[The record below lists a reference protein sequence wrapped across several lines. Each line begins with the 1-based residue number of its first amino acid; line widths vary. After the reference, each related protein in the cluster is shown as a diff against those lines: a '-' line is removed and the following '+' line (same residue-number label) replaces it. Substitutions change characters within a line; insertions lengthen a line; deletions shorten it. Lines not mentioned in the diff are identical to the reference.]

1 MKNIIKFILKKFAKF
16 FVFILGKLNAGRYFT
31 DELVSNILAKKK
43 VIKYNELELKFYTPN
58 RINYYRANS
67 FSTKEPE
74 TLNWIDTFN
83 KDSVFWDI
91 GANIGLYS
99 CYAAKKTKGMVYAFE
114 PSVFNLELLAKN
126 IFLNS
131 ISEKVIIVPF
141 PLNDSLSI
149 KPFYMSSTDWGG
161 ALSTFGK
168 SMDHEGK
175 AMNGVFQHS
184 TFGISV
190 DNCIEILKFEKPNYI
205 KIDVDG
211 IEHLIL
217 KGATKTL
224 ESTESILVELND
236 NFKEQ
241 SKNAE
246 KYLLSAGFKLNQKKY
261 SKINEKSK
269 YFSSH
274 NNQIWSR

>member
-1 MKNIIKFILKKFAKF
+1 
-16 FVFILGKLNAGRYFT
+16 
-31 DELVSNILAKKK
+31 
-43 VIKYNELELKFYTPN
+43 
-58 RINYYRANS
+58 
-67 FSTKEPE
+67 
-74 TLNWIDTFN
+74 
-83 KDSVFWDI
+83 
-91 GANIGLYS
+91 
-99 CYAAKKTKGMVYAFE
+99 MVYAFE

-149 KPFYMSSTDWGG
+149 KPFYMSSTHWGG